1 MWLWIL
7 MPWLCDIWEN
17 ACCDICLMNDWG
29 GFVGETMLMVSVI
42 LIMYNDGWLEMV
54 LLEIGMRKDVW
65 HDIVFV
71 L

>member
-1 MWLWIL
+1 MIKVELV
-7 MPWLCDIWEN
+7 
-17 ACCDICLMNDWG
+17 G
-29 GFVGETMLMVSVI
+29 GTMLMVSMV

-54 LLEIGMRKDVW
+54 LLEIGMREDVW